1 MLNAMVEG
9 AGLLTLEVLFFIAIG
24 VIFSQIIAVIPGLG
38 GPFTL
43 ALILPLTYGLSPAA
57 AIAVLVAAL
66 ASGNGANS
74 ITSILFGIPGSP
86 SGVAAVFDGYPMAR
100 RGEASR
106 AISAALLAS
115 LVGGVIGM
123 VILAFAIPLARPLVL
138 TLGPAEYFLLA
149 LLAVITMGT
158 IGQTDRVKGVLSGI
172 LGLSI
177 GLIGQETGTG
187 TLRFTYDVLYLFD
200 GINIVVALIGLFA
213 LTEMLLLMADR
224 ATSIAEDGEHQT
236 AVARGQIFQGF
247 RDVFQYRRTAFSS
260 SVIGAVVGMVPGLG
274 GETAQFMAYSKAAK
288 TSKNGSRFG
297 TGEVEGVIAQ
307 DAATNSKDGGALLA
321 TLALGLPGSL
331 NMAIL
336 LVAFEIHGISPG
348 RRMLEGPGLSLT
360 WLILWT
366 LLLAN
371 VFAFVLVTPLVTSLS
386 KLTFVRVPIIVST
399 VFLVAV
405 FGAFAVR
412 GRAGDIVVMFIFG
425 VLGFLMVKNSFS
437 RVSLVVGMV
446 LGPILERNLLLGWNI
461 SGWGMLQRP
470 IFLGM
475 LIFAVLGSVYVRRRK
490 RSASAALY
498 RAAEAER
505 IAPGSGDG
513 TN

>member
-1 MLNAMVEG
+1 MLQGITGG
-9 AGLLTLEVLFFIAIG
+9 AALLSLEVLLFVIIG
-24 VIFSQIIAVIPGLG
+24 VVISQVIAVIPGLG
-38 GPFTL
+38 GPFAL
-43 ALILPLTYGLSPAA
+43 AVLLPLTYGMSPAA
-57 AIAVLVAAL
+57 AIALLVAAL

-115 LVGGVIGM
+115 LIGGVIGM
-123 VILAFAIPLARPLVL
+123 LVLALAIPIARPLVL

-149 LLAVITMGT
+149 LLAVIMMGT
-158 IGQTDRVKGVLSGI
+158 IGQTDTLKGILSGI
-172 LGLSI
+172 LGLSV
-177 GLIGQETGTG
+177 GLVGQEVGTG
-187 TLRFTYDVLYLFD
+187 TLRFTYDVLYFFD
-200 GINIVVALIGLFA
+200 GINVVVALIGLFA

-224 ATSIAEDGEHQT
+224 AKSIADVADQET
-236 AVARGQIFQGF
+236 AVSRGQIRQGF
-247 RDVFQYRRTAFSS
+247 ADVFRYRRTAVAS
-260 SVIGAVVGMVPGLG
+260 SVTGALVGMVPGLG
-274 GETAQFMAYSKAAK
+274 GETAQFMAYSQAAK

-331 NMAIL
+331 SMAVL

-360 WLILWT
+360 WLILFT
-366 LLLAN
+366 LVLSNLVAFLL
-371 VFAFVLVTPLVTSLS
+371 VVPLVRPLA
-386 KLTFVRVPIIVST
+386 KLTFVSIPSIVAIVFLIT
-399 VFLVAV
+399 VF
-405 FGAFAVR
+405 GSFAIR
-412 GRAGDIVVMFIFG
+412 SKPGDIALMFFFG
-425 VLGFLMVKNSFS
+425 VLGYIMVRNGFS

-446 LGPILERNLLLGWNI
+446 LGPILEKNLLLAWNI

-475 LIFAVLGSVYVRRRK
+475 LATAALVYVIAKLRK
-490 RSASAALY
+490 RAAGPALY
-498 RAAEAER
+498 RTTTTPA
-505 IAPGSGDG
+505 GDDL
-513 TN
+513 